1 MRPADRRPRDRHGD
15 AAPLPGKV
23 FAVTSLANPR
33 VKSIAALALPK
44 NRRESGLFVAEGL
57 KLVADALDG
66 GWSPDAVVHATD
78 VADHPMVQAVSAKA
92 RARGADI
99 LGVSEA
105 VLARLSRRDNPQTV
119 LGVFHQRLTH
129 RAEILPEAARP
140 WVALEAVRDP
150 GNLGTILRTVD
161 AAGGAGVILVG
172 DTVDPFGVEAVRA
185 TMGSIFH
192 VGLVRMT
199 ADEFLAWRRT
209 WPGLV
214 VGTHLDGAADYR
226 EVAYDGAVLLVMG
239 NEQAGLS
246 APLAAACDALVRIP
260 QAGRADSLNLAVATA
275 VMLFE
280 IQRRHLILPGVQR
293 PAAP

>member
-1 MRPADRRPRDRHGD
+1 MADGHHHVRRDEPPRPGRV
-15 AAPLPGKV
+15 L
-23 FAVTSLANPR
+23 AVTSLANPR
-33 VKSIAALALPK
+33 VKAIAALALSK

-57 KLVADALDG
+57 KLVADALEE
-66 GWSPDAVVHATD
+66 GWPPDAVVHATN
-78 VADHPMVQAVSAKA
+78 VADQPMVQAVSVKA

-99 LGVSEA
+99 IGVSEA

-119 LGVFHQRLTH
+119 LGVFHQRLTPAGDI
-129 RAEILPEAARP
+129 RAEPGHP
-140 WVALEAVRDP
+140 WVVLEAVRDP
-150 GNLGTILRTVD
+150 GNLGTILRTID
-161 AAGGAGVILVG
+161 AAGGAGAILVG

-192 VGLVRMT
+192 VGLARMT
-199 ADEFLAWRRT
+199 PEEFLRWRRN

-214 VGTHLDGAADYR
+214 VGTHLDGATDYR
-226 EVAYDGAVLLVMG
+226 VPAYDRPVLLLMG

-246 APLAAACDALVRIP
+246 PALAAAADALVRIP

-280 IQRRHLILPGVQR
+280 VQR
-293 PAAP
+293 TRLKL